1 MNRYTL
7 MTYEQWQHCFKTAL
21 KRTIKQKF
29 IQTLQILVLTIIF
42 LMPVWMFLDWLLRG
56 Y

>member
-1 MNRYTL
+1 MQRV
-7 MTYEQWQHCFKTAL
+7 MTYDQWERRFKKAL
-21 KRTIKQKF
+21 KRTIKQKV
-29 IQTLQILVLTIIF
+29 IQALQMLVLTIIF